1 MLCRIADL
9 IVDVPETGGLAPR
22 LEPYKCETEQNPDV
36 VIRESDY
43 RSAAFQGL
51 SYPDYCYMESGG
63 RFYVELLYHSGMMLH
78 ASAIAYRGR
87 AYLFS
92 GDSGVGKTTHARL
105 WLSVFGEEAE
115 IINDDKPAL
124 RYLDG
129 KWYAYGTPWCGKDG
143 INRNRRLPLA
153 GICFLEQGEENRICE
168 LSKQEAFARVVV
180 QTIHKFKK
188 EDKARLMFAHV
199 NRLLADIPMFC
210 LVNRPEAEA
219 AVLNYTTM
227 LQAAEKR
234 GL

>member
-1 MLCRIADL
+1 MICKIAEL
-9 IVDVPETGGLAPR
+9 LVEIPEEGGIAPL
-22 LEPYKCETEQNPDV
+22 LEEYKTDERAADITIDP
-36 VIRESDY
+36 SYY
-43 RSAAFQGL
+43 RYERYAGL
-51 SYPDYCYMESGG
+51 SDANVSYVESGSQ
-63 RFYVELLYHSGMMLH
+63 FHYWLLHFGGMMLH
-78 ASAIAYRGR
+78 ASAVELGGK

-92 GDSGVGKTTHARL
+92 GPCGMGKSTHTRL
-105 WLSVFGEEAE
+105 WQREFPGAR
-115 IINDDKPAL
+115 IFNDDKPAL
-124 RYLDG
+124 RRQEG
-129 KWYAYGTPWCGKDG
+129 KWFAYGTPWCGKDG

-153 GICFLEQGEENRICE
+153 GICFLEQGKENRICE
-168 LSKQEAFARVVV
+168 LSKQEAFSRVVV

-199 NRLLADIPMFC
+199 NRLLSDIPMFC